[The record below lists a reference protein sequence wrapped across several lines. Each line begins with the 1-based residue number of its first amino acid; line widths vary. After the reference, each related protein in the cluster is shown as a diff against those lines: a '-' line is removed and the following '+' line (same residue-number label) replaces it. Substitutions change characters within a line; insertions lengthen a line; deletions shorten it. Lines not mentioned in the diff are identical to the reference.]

1 MHLPVEADWK
11 AVPLSR
17 AGGSPFYFS
26 LASPGH
32 RVPMMQHFGIACL
45 HYCRTGAVIATLLQ
59 KFTRTQGL
67 FVAEVIIVD
76 LSVTVLPEG
85 SRLTSKPHH
94 TPSHPTPSHPTL
106 PHQRVLLPDYQD
118 PQTTV
123 CPAFAKFSLTSFPV
137 CQMTELQQGSL

>member
-1 MHLPVEADWK
+1 MHLPVGADWK

-32 RVPMMQHFGIACL
+32 RVPMMQHFGIAYL
-45 HYCRTGAVIATLLQ
+45 HDRTGAVISTLLQ

-67 FVAEVIIVD
+67 FVSEVIIAD

-94 TPSHPTPSHPTL
+94 TPSHPTL
-106 PHQRVLLPDYQD
+106 PHQRVLLPNYQD

-137 CQMTELQQGSL
+137 